1 MVILG
6 ERKHCSRS
14 MGREGARESA
24 ELTEAARRD
33 AVVFFNYRNKRSNL
47 ERPNPCVDTQNP
59 RGGTRLTNSSRTV
72 AKALSVS
79 GSYAL

>member
-33 AVVFFNYRNKRSNL
+33 TVVFL
-47 ERPNPCVDTQNP
+47 IIE
-59 RGGTRLTNSSRTV
+59 TNE
-72 AKALSVS
+72 AI
-79 GSYAL
+79 